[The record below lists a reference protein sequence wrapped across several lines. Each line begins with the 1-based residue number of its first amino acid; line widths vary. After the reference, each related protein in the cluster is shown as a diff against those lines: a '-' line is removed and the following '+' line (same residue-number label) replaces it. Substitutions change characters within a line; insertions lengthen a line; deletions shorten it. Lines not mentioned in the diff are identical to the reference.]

1 MKKIIAAAT
10 GVAMLVAAPVAAY
23 AATDTTPAMTATVTS
38 AQSMSR
44 QTSSEVNVAGT
55 WETER
60 LTVGQSFTVASV
72 DGGFK
77 WNASF
82 PFTLD
87 DGSQIGECT
96 ANETTLTCKV
106 SVVPA
111 AYVNKKDVKG
121 TWWARARLQDAAVG
135 TTEGK
140 ISLNGEVIKTLVWGD
155 KDATGVCSNDCSGP
169 AHYEYATPENLKFGW
184 TNSNGTVGW
193 GIKFIV
199 EPGTEYTVKD
209 LDTKLNT
216 DVKCAKSGTWD
227 PKTTAFISA
236 IQVDANTIKFTA
248 PEGAKVCMVYPPEQV
263 RVPDGQTSVTNHAE
277 VNGVKLEATA
287 TVKANGGADGD
298 GTAMT
303 KPKPSPV
310 PTPDVNMPTPAPVP
324 SPKPK
329 PSDKP
334 QSDVTPAP
342 VETTLVPVPS
352 VSPSAPAPVE
362 KPQGA
367 QGGTQGKLA
376 KTGATPAGLI
386 GTGILVAGGVV
397 LAVTRYKRR

>member
-1 MKKIIAAAT
+1 MKKIIAAAAGAT
-10 GVAMLVAAPVAAY
+10 MLVVAPVAAY
-23 AATDTTPAMTATVTS
+23 AATDEAPPMTATVTS

-44 QTSSEVNVAGT
+44 QTSSEVNVSGT

-96 ANETTLTCKV
+96 ANEATLTCEV
-106 SVVPA
+106 TTIPD
-111 AYVNKKDVKG
+111 AYANKKDVKG

-140 ISLNGEVIKTLVWGD
+140 ISLNGEVVKTLVWGD
-155 KDATGVCSNDCSGP
+155 KDATGECSNDCSGP

-199 EPGTEYTVKD
+199 EPGTEYSVKD
-209 LDTKLNT
+209 FDTRLNT

-227 PKTTAFISA
+227 PNTTAFISA

-248 PEGAKVCMVYPPEQV
+248 PESAKVCMVYPPEQV

-298 GTAMT
+298 GTTMT

-310 PTPDVNMPTPAPVP
+310 PTPDVSMPTPDPVP
-324 SPKPK
+324 SPK

-334 QSDVTPAP
+334 QSDPTPAP
-342 VETTLVPVPS
+342 VETTPVPVPS

-362 KPQGA
+362 KPQGT

-376 KTGATPAGLI
+376 KTGAAPAGLI
-386 GTGILVAGGVV
+386 GIGILVAGGVA
-397 LAVTRYKRR
+397 LAVARYKRR

>member
-1 MKKIIAAAT
+1 MKKIITAVA
-10 GVAMLVAAPVAAY
+10 GVGMLVAAPVAAY
-23 AATDTTPAMTATVTS
+23 ADNDTMTATVTS

-44 QTSSEVNVAGT
+44 QTSSEVNVSGT

-60 LTVGQSFTVASV
+60 LTVGQQFTVASV

-77 WNASF
+77 WNTSF

-96 ANETTLTCKV
+96 ANEATLTCKV
-106 SVVPA
+106 TTIPD
-111 AYVNKKDVKG
+111 AYANKKGMKG
-121 TWWARARLQDAAVG
+121 TWWARARLQDKAVG

-140 ISLNGEVIKTLVWGD
+140 ISLNGEVVKTLVWGD
-155 KDATGVCSNDCSGP
+155 KDATGKCSNDCFGP
-169 AHYEYATPENLKFGW
+169 AHYEYASPENLKFGW
-184 TNSNGTVGW
+184 TNANGTVGW

-199 EPGTEYTVKD
+199 EPGVEYTVKD
-209 LDTKLNT
+209 LDTKLTT
-216 DVKCAKSGTWD
+216 DVKCTEAPTWD
-227 PKTTAFISA
+227 PKTTAFITA
-236 IQVDANTIKFTA
+236 IAVDANTIKFTA
-248 PEGAKVCMVYPPEQV
+248 PEGAEVCMVYPPEQV

-303 KPKPSPV
+303 NPEPSPV
-310 PTPDVNMPTPAPVP
+310 PTPDVSAPSPAPAP
-324 SPKPK
+324 SPEPK

-334 QSDVTPAP
+334 QSDPTPAP
-342 VETTLVPVPS
+342 VETTPVPVPS

-386 GTGILVAGGVV
+386 GTGILVAGGVA
-397 LAVTRYKRR
+397 LAVARYKRR

>member
-1 MKKIIAAAT
+1 MKKTITAAA

-23 AATDTTPAMTATVTS
+23 AANDTMTATVTS

-44 QTSSEVNVAGT
+44 QTSSEVNVSGT

-87 DGSQIGECT
+87 DGSQIGECA
-96 ANETTLTCKV
+96 ANEATLTCKV
-106 SVVPA
+106 TTIPD
-111 AYVNKKDVKG
+111 AYANKKDVKG

-135 TTEGK
+135 TTEGG
-140 ISLNGEVIKTLVWGD
+140 ISLNGEVVRTLVWGD
-155 KDATGVCSNDCSGP
+155 KDATGKCSNDCGGP
-169 AHYEYATPENLKFGW
+169 AHYEYAEPGNVKFGW
-184 TNSNGTVGW
+184 TNADGTVGW
-193 GIKFIV
+193 GIKFIA
-199 EPGTEYTVKD
+199 EGGTEYSVKD
-209 LDTKLNT
+209 FDTVLNT
-216 DVKCAKSGTWD
+216 DVKCAKGATWD
-227 PKTTAFISA
+227 PNTTVFISA
-236 IQVDANTIKFTA
+236 IQVDKNTIKFTA
-248 PEGAKVCMVYPPEQV
+248 PDGVGVCMVYPPERV
-263 RVPDGQTSVTNHAE
+263 RVPDGQASVTNHAE

-298 GTAMT
+298 GTVM
-303 KPKPSPV
+303 S
-310 PTPDVNMPTPAPVP
+310 TPAPV
-324 SPKPK
+324 

-334 QSDVTPAP
+334 QSDPTPAP
-342 VETTLVPVPS
+342 VETTPVPVPS

-362 KPQGA
+362 KPHGA

-376 KTGATPAGLI
+376 KTGAAPAGLI
-386 GTGILVAGGVV
+386 GTGILVAGGVA
-397 LAVTRYKRR
+397 LAVARYKRR

>member
-1 MKKIIAAAT
+1 MKKIITAAA
-10 GVAMLVAAPVAAY
+10 GVAMLVATPVAAY
-23 AATDTTPAMTATVTS
+23 AVGDTMTATVTS

-44 QTSSEVNVAGT
+44 QTSSEVNVSGT

-60 LTVGQSFTVASV
+60 LTIGQSFTVASV

-96 ANETTLTCKV
+96 ANEATLTCTV
-106 SVVPA
+106 TTIPD
-111 AYVNKKDVKG
+111 AYADKKDVKG

-140 ISLNGEVIKTLVWGD
+140 ISLNGEVVKTLVWGD
-155 KDATGVCSNDCSGP
+155 KDATGKCSNDCLGP
-169 AHYEYATPENLKFGW
+169 AHYEYADPSNVKFGW
-184 TNSNGTVGW
+184 TNANGTVGW

-199 EPGTEYTVKD
+199 EPGVEYTVKD
-209 LDTKLNT
+209 LDTKLTT
-216 DVKCAKSGTWD
+216 DVKCAKGATWD
-227 PKTTAFISA
+227 PKTTAFITA
-236 IQVDANTIKFTA
+236 IAVDANTIKFTA
-248 PEGAKVCMVYPPEQV
+248 PEGAEVCMVYPPEQM
-263 RVPDGQTSVTNHAE
+263 RIPEGQTSVTNHAE

-303 KPKPSPV
+303 KPNPSPV
-310 PTPDVNMPTPAPVP
+310 PTPDVSMPTPAPVP
-324 SPKPK
+324 SPKPE

-334 QSDVTPAP
+334 QSDPTPAP
-342 VETTLVPVPS
+342 VETTPVPVPS

-362 KPQGA
+362 KPQGT

-376 KTGATPAGLI
+376 KTGAAPAGLI
-386 GTGILVAGGVV
+386 GTGILVAGGVA
-397 LAVTRYKRR
+397 LAVARYKRR

>member
-1 MKKIIAAAT
+1 MKKIITAVA
-10 GVAMLVAAPVAAY
+10 GVGMLVAAPVAAY
-23 AATDTTPAMTATVTS
+23 AVGDTMTATVTS

-44 QTSSEVNVAGT
+44 QISSEVNVSGT

-87 DGSQIGECT
+87 DGSQIGECN
-96 ANETTLTCKV
+96 ANEATLTCKV
-106 SVVPA
+106 TTIPD

-135 TTEGK
+135 TNEGK
-140 ISLNGEVIKTLVWGD
+140 ISLNGEVVKTLVWGD
-155 KDATGVCSNDCSGP
+155 KDATGKCSNDCFRP
-169 AHYEYATPENLKFGW
+169 AHYEYASPENLKFGW
-184 TNSNGTVGW
+184 TNANGTVGW

-209 LDTKLNT
+209 FDTRLNT
-216 DVKCAKSGTWD
+216 DVKCAKGATWD
-227 PKTTAFISA
+227 PNTTVFISA
-236 IQVDANTIKFTA
+236 IQVDKNTIKFTA
-248 PEGAKVCMVYPPEQV
+248 PDDVEVCMVYPPEQM
-263 RVPDGQTSVTNHAE
+263 RIPEGQTSVTNHAE

-303 KPKPSPV
+303 E
-310 PTPDVNMPTPAPVP
+310 PTPDVSMPTPAPVP
-324 SPKPK
+324 S
-329 PSDKP
+329 DKP
-334 QSDVTPAP
+334 QSDPTPAP
-342 VETTLVPVPS
+342 IETTPVPVPS

-376 KTGATPAGLI
+376 KTGATPAGMI
-386 GTGILVAGGVV
+386 GTGILVAGGVA
-397 LAVTRYKRR
+397 LAVARYKRR

>member
-303 KPKPSPV
+303 KP
-310 PTPDVNMPTPAPVP
+310 TPAPVP

>member
-1 MKKIIAAAT
+1 MKKIITATT
-10 GVAMLVAAPVAAY
+10 GVAMLVAAPVATY
-23 AATDTTPAMTATVTS
+23 AANDTMTATVTS

-44 QTSSEVNVAGT
+44 QTSSEVNVSGT
-55 WETER
+55 WRTER

-96 ANETTLTCKV
+96 ANEATLTCTV
-106 SVVPA
+106 TTIPT
-111 AYVNKKDVKG
+111 AYANKKDVKG

-135 TTEGK
+135 TNEGK
-140 ISLNGEVIKTLVWGD
+140 ISLNGEVVKTLVWGD
-155 KDATGVCSNDCSGP
+155 KDATGKCSNDCTGP

-209 LDTKLNT
+209 TDTKLNT
-216 DVKCAKSGTWD
+216 DVKCTKSPTWD
-227 PKTTAFISA
+227 PKTTAFITA
-236 IQVDANTIKFTA
+236 ITVDANTIKFTA

-263 RVPDGQTSVTNHAE
+263 RVPDGQTTVTNHAE

-303 KPKPSPV
+303 
-310 PTPDVNMPTPAPVP
+310 NPTPAPVP
-324 SPKPK
+324 SPKP
-329 PSDKP
+329 SDKP
-334 QSDVTPAP
+334 QSDPTPVP
-342 VETTLVPVPS
+342 VETTPVPVPS

-362 KPQGA
+362 KPQGT

-376 KTGATPAGLI
+376 KTGAAPAGLI
-386 GTGILVAGGVV
+386 GTGILVAGGAA
-397 LAVTRYKRR
+397 LTIARYKRR

>member
-1 MKKIIAAAT
+1 MKKIIAAAA

-23 AATDTTPAMTATVTS
+23 ATTDTTPAMTATVTS

-44 QTSSEVNVAGT
+44 QTSSEVNVSGT

-96 ANETTLTCKV
+96 ANEATLTCKV
-106 SVVPA
+106 TTIPDTYA
-111 AYVNKKDVKG
+111 NKKDMKG
-121 TWWARARLQDAAVG
+121 TWWARARLQDKAVG

-140 ISLNGEVIKTLVWGD
+140 ISLNGEVVKTLVWGD
-155 KDATGVCSNDCSGP
+155 KDATGKCSNDCFGP
-169 AHYEYATPENLKFGW
+169 AHYEYASPENLKFGW
-184 TNSNGTVGW
+184 TNANGTVGW

-199 EPGTEYTVKD
+199 EPGVEYTVKD
-209 LDTKLNT
+209 LDTKLTT
-216 DVKCAKSGTWD
+216 DVKCTEAPTWD
-227 PKTTAFISA
+227 PKTTAFITA
-236 IQVDANTIKFTA
+236 IAVDANTIKFTA
-248 PEGAKVCMVYPPEQV
+248 PEGAEVCMVYPPEQV
-263 RVPDGQTSVTNHAE
+263 RVSDGQTSVTNHAE

-298 GTAMT
+298 GTAMAN
-303 KPKPSPV
+303 PV
-310 PTPDVNMPTPAPVP
+310 PTPDVSAPSPAPAP
-324 SPKPK
+324 SPEPK

-334 QSDVTPAP
+334 QSDPTPVP
-342 VETTLVPVPS
+342 VETTPVPVL
-352 VSPSAPAPVE
+352 SPSAPAPVE

-367 QGGTQGKLA
+367 QGKLA

-397 LAVTRYKRR
+397 LAVARYKRR